1 MRNVLKEMFL
11 NAMRELDLPARMR
24 SHIWAE
30 RSVLQIDGD
39 LYALDEFDRIKAIA
53 VGKAAAEMAATLDEV
68 LGAGRVSGLAVSS
81 ADPKVKLPN
90 FRYVIGGHPY
100 PDANSAEA
108 ASAALEL
115 AARSADERT
124 LLLFLI
130 SGGGSALFEK
140 PLFDDITPED
150 LAAFHRVL
158 VTCGANI
165 WEMNVLRKHFSAVK
179 GGRLALA
186 AYPSRQCTLYVSD
199 VPADK
204 PSTVASGP
212 TMPDESTVAEC
223 LEIATRYGLF
233 DRLPAS
239 YAGRLLAAR
248 DLLAGRTA
256 ASHASECPIPE
267 TLKPGDPH
275 FAHSR
280 YYPVM
285 SNQDAIDALKR
296 QAEQRGWAVEVDL
309 ECDDWPVEKA
319 ADHLVERLQRLRSE
333 SNHTSCVI
341 SGGELSS
348 PVTGSGQGGRNQAF
362 ALYCATR
369 IAGQKMA
376 VLSAGTDGIDGNS
389 PAAGATACGS
399 TLRRSNEKNLDPL
412 AFYRNSDAYNFFAAL
427 GDAIM
432 IGPTGNNVRDLRI
445 LVAP

>member
-11 NAMRELDLPARMR
+11 TALRELDLPSRMR

-39 LYALDEFDRIKAIA
+39 LYALDEFERLNAIA
-53 VGKAAAEMAATLDEV
+53 LGKAAAQMAATLDEL
-68 LGAGRVSGLAVSS
+68 LGAGRVSGLVVPS
-81 ADPKVKLPN
+81 AEPDVKLPN
-90 FRYVIGGHPY
+90 FRYVTGGHPY
-100 PDANSAEA
+100 PDAKSLEA
-108 ASAALEL
+108 ANAALEL
-115 AARSADERT
+115 VSRSADTRT
-124 LLLFLI
+124 LLVFLI

-140 PLFDDITPED
+140 PLFDDITLD
-150 LAAFHRVL
+150 DVAAFNRVL

-179 GGRLALA
+179 GGRLASA

-223 LEIATRYGLF
+223 LEIAVRYGLF

-239 YAGRLLAAR
+239 YARRLR
-248 DLLAGRTA
+248 PPDNGG
-256 ASHASECPIPE
+256 CPIPE
-267 TLKPGDPH
+267 TPKPGDPH
-275 FAHSR
+275 FANSR

-285 SNQDAIDALKR
+285 SNQDAIEALRR

-309 ECDDWPVEKA
+309 ECDDWPLEKA
-319 ADHLVERLQRLRSE
+319 ADHLIEKLQQLRRE
-333 SNHTSCVI
+333 SGRTSCVI

-348 PVTGSGQGGRNQAF
+348 PVTGSGVGGRNQAF

-399 TLRRSNEKNLDPL
+399 TLGRSAEKGLDPL
-412 AFYRNSDAYNFFAAL
+412 AFYRNSDAHSFFAAL
-427 GDAIM
+427 GDAIRT
-432 IGPTGNNVRDLRI
+432 GPTGNNVRDLRI